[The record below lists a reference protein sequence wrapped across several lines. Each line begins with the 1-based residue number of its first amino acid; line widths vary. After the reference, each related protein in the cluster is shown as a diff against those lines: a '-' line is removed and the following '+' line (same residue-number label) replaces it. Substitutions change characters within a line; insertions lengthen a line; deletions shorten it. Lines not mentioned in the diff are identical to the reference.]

1 MDDQVT
7 LKIGA
12 DTTSFERSLRDL
24 QLDADR
30 FASVLTQ
37 GLKSAVISGN
47 SLEDVLK
54 SVGRQLASNALSIG
68 LKPFENL
75 LGGVIGSL
83 FAGITP
89 FANGGI
95 PGIASGLGTGIVSTP
110 TVFGAGGRLGLMG
123 EAGAE
128 AIMPLS
134 RDANGRLGVAGGSG
148 AAPVNVSVTI
158 STPDANSF
166 RRSEGQ
172 VAAML
177 ARAVS
182 RGSRNL

>member
-24 QLDADR
+24 QVDADR
-30 FASVLTQ
+30 FASILTQ
-37 GLKSAVISGN
+37 GLKSAVVSGN

-54 SVGRQLASNALSIG
+54 NIGRQMASNALSIG

-75 LGGVIGSL
+75 LGGAIGSL
-83 FAGITP
+83 FSAITP
-89 FANGGI
+89 FAKGGV
-95 PGIASGLGTGIVSTP
+95 PGLASGIVNTP
-110 TVFGAGGRLGLMG
+110 TVFGAGGRLGVMG

-128 AIMPLS
+128 AIMPLA
-134 RDANGRLGVAGGSG
+134 RDANGRLGVAGGGG
-148 AAPVNVSVTI
+148 APVTVNVSI

-172 VAAML
+172 LAAML